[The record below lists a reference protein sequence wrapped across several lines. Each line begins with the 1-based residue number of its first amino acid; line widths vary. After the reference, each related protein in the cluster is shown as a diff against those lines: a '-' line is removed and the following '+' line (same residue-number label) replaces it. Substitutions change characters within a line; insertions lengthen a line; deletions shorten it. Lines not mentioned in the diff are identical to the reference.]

1 VDYHPAR
8 VERKQEKENEM
19 KKLCMFVAM
28 AVLLTASLVGC
39 APAPVPTEAPAAAPT
54 VAPAPAATE
63 APAPT
68 AVPTE
73 DPEAAKIAGAK
84 AEGQIVS
91 YGMTDDWVN
100 LGAIWKEIQ
109 TRYGVV
115 HTDTDMTSAEQITRL
130 LAEKD
135 APVMDV
141 ADIGFDF
148 VAPLVENNLAMSYK
162 NTSWDKIPENFR
174 DADGRW
180 AVAYWGAISF
190 LVNTDLVKTAP
201 QTWDDLLKPE
211 YKDMVC
217 SRDPSKSTYATG
229 SVLAAAYAH
238 GGDESNV
245 QPGLDFFKQLRDS
258 GNWRQGVVLNV
269 AAVQKGECPISI
281 VYDFDGFA
289 KRDAT
294 GLPLQVI
301 IPSDATVGMLFAEY
315 ISAVAPHPNAA
326 KLEQDFLLSDEGQV
340 MLAQGY
346 AHPARSDVKLPADV
360 AAKLLPESAY
370 GNLHFPTSFDS
381 FTKAMQAIVTGWT
394 AISAQ

>member
-1 VDYHPAR
+1 
-8 VERKQEKENEM
+8 M
-19 KKLCMFVAM
+19 KKLCMFLATVAIL
-28 AVLLTASLVGC
+28 ATLLVGC
-39 APAPVPTEAPAAAPT
+39 APAPVATEAPPPPADTA
-54 VAPAPAATE
+54 APAATE

-68 AVPTE
+68 VAPTE

-84 AEGQIVS
+84 AEGQLVS

-148 VAPLVENNLAMSYK
+148 VAPLIENNLAMSYK
-162 NTSWDKIPENFR
+162 NTSWDKIPDNFK

-201 QTWDDLLKPE
+201 ATWDDLLKPE

-229 SVLAAAYAH
+229 SVLAAAYSH

-346 AHPARSDVKLPADV
+346 AHPARSDVALPADV

-370 GNLHFPTSFDS
+370 GNLKFPTSFDS

>member
-1 VDYHPAR
+1 
-8 VERKQEKENEM
+8 M
-19 KKLCMFVAM
+19 KKLCMFIATVA
-28 AVLLTASLVGC
+28 LLATLLAGC
-39 APAPVPTEAPAAAPT
+39 APAPVVTNAPA
-54 VAPAPAATE
+54 
-63 APAPT
+63 
-68 AVPTE
+68 E
-73 DPEAAKIAGAK
+73 DSQAAKLAGAK
-84 AEGQIVS
+84 TEGQIVS

-100 LGAIWKEIQ
+100 LGAIWKKIEAD
-109 TRYGVV
+109 YGVV
-115 HTDTDMTSAEQITRL
+115 HSDTDMTSAEQVTRL
-130 LAEKD
+130 MAEKD

-148 VAPLVENNLAMSYK
+148 VGKLIENNLAMSYK
-162 NTSWDKIPENFR
+162 NTSWDKIPANFK

-190 LVNTDLVKTAP
+190 LVNTDLIKNPP

-217 SRDPSKSTYATG
+217 SRDPSKSSYATG

-238 GGDESNV
+238 GGDETNV
-245 QPGLDFFKQLRDS
+245 QPGLDFFKELRDN

-315 ISAVAPHPNAA
+315 ISVAAPHPNAA
-326 KLEQDFLLSDEGQV
+326 KLEQDFLLSDEGQI
-340 MLAQGY
+340 MLATGY
-346 AHPARSDVKLPADV
+346 AHPARTDVVLPADV
-360 AAKLLPESAY
+360 ASKLLPQSAY

-394 AISAQ
+394 SISGQ